1 MSTLPGADL
10 YTRLRDLE
18 ARIAALEQG
27 GATGL
32 SGTDQTIKGC
42 HDRIDAMIGAGN
54 ATPPATPTASR
65 VLAMDANARF
75 PSHDVTGDLGHV
87 GGLINKTTDL
97 ARHYRSAV
105 GIRANPTS
113 GTFYDM
119 VKLTTPGTGQ
129 YSNHHGVLT
138 GTLEVVA
145 LWRNTGGSAGNES
158 RRYRVAAEQRANNA
172 ITVGLEQIGTSYKQG
187 LGGTLVVQVK
197 AGATA
202 ALATI
207 EFSLTVANL
216 QTSYVGVAW
225 RFDLVSYAV
234 ASQSFITPA
243 LA

>member
-54 ATPPATPTASR
+54 AAPPATPTASR

-87 GGLINKTTDL
+87 GGLINKVSTTE
-97 ARHYRSAV
+97 RQYRSSCKTLTGV
-105 GIRANPTS
+105 SNN
-113 GTFYDM
+113 TFYDI
-119 VKLTTPGTGQ
+119 VTLTTEGGGGNVN
-129 YSNHHGVLT
+129 YNGALMGVLEIFAFARDT
-138 GTLEVVA
+138 GSGIGTVAQRWAVVA
-145 LWRNTGGSAGNES
+145 GS
-158 RRYRVAAEQRANNA
+158 RVNNA
-172 ITVGLEQIGTSYKQG
+172 IDVTLQQIGTTVNQG
-187 LGGTLVVQVK
+187 TAITLTVQLK

-202 ALATI
+202 SLATI
-207 EFSLTVANL
+207 EAKIVMTNLHSANRVTWRYDFISHAR
-216 QTSYVGVAW
+216 TS
-225 RFDLVSYAV
+225 
-234 ASQSFITPA
+234 QNFITPA